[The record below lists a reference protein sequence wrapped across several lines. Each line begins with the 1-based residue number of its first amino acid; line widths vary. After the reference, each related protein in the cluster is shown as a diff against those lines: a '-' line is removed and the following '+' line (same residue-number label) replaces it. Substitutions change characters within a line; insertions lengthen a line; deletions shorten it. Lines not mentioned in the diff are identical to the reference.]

1 MKKVLLFVLLFTQIA
16 SGKVL
21 SATYEVS
28 FGVFEKLGKADMSY
42 EIHDDQTYAIRVEA
56 YSEGIAKALSNNRK
70 EVYESYGRVEDGRL
84 IPQKYIKTRQ
94 NNSKKIVKI
103 YTFDHANKVVWKE
116 NVESID
122 WIKEQNPYYAPD
134 DLLSLFFNLQKESGI
149 DQNGTYYA
157 IGGDKKDG
165 RIDIIAPQGE
175 SLETMKN
182 KLGSKSGKYLKV
194 IINDSIFSS
203 AKGELL
209 IHLDSDKVCSKAILE
224 DVLLFGDIV
233 GKRVK

>member
-1 MKKVLLFVLLFTQIA
+1 
-16 SGKVL
+16 
-21 SATYEVS
+21 
-28 FGVFEKLGKADMSY
+28 
-42 EIHDDQTYAIRVEA
+42 
-56 YSEGIAKALSNNRK
+56 
-70 EVYESYGRVEDGRL
+70 
-84 IPQKYIKTRQ
+84 
-94 NNSKKIVKI
+94 
-103 YTFDHANKVVWKE
+103 
-116 NVESID
+116 
-122 WIKEQNPYYAPD
+122 
-134 DLLSLFFNLQKESGI
+134 LSLFFNLQKGKGI

-165 RIDIIAPQGE
+165 RIDIVAPEGQP
-175 SLETMKN
+175 LETIKN
-182 KLGSKSGKYLKV
+182 KLGNTDGKFLKV

>member
-1 MKKVLLFVLLFTQIA
+1 MKKTLWLFLLLAQIV
-16 SGKVL
+16 SGKVV
-21 SATYEVS
+21 SASYDVS

-42 EIHDDQTYAIRVEA
+42 EINDDKTYAIRVEA
-56 YSEGIAKALSNNRK
+56 YSEGIAKTLSNNRK
-70 EVYESYGRVEDGRL
+70 EVYESYGIIANGRL

-94 NNSKKIVKI
+94 NDSKKVVKI
-103 YTFDHANKVVWKE
+103 YTFDHAKKVVWKE

-122 WIKEQNPYYAPD
+122 WIKEENPYYASD
-134 DLLSLFFNLQKESGI
+134 DLLSLFFNLQKGKGI

-165 RIDIIAPQGE
+165 RIDVIAPQGQ
-175 SLETMKN
+175 SLEMIKN
-182 KLGSKSGKYLKV
+182 KMGKTDGKFLKV

-209 IHLDSDKVCSKAILE
+209 IHLDADKICSKAILE
-224 DVLLFGDIV
+224 DVLFFGDIV
-233 GKRVK
+233 GTRIR